1 MSIEYLKE
9 LISYSKD
16 IKNHRNS
23 SDKHIS
29 LPTRASTR
37 KHLTDNGNH
46 KKIPPHPNVGNNN
59 KYRVLLAESNSGVRA
74 VIKLYLETMNLDYNA
89 ADNGNKALRL
99 FSNTIK
105 KRGKNYDVVLL
116 DSHLEGLSGLEVAI
130 HIHKYCPHQRIM
142 IMSTL
147 PREHLSNELLNLA
160 KIHESDIFTRPF
172 RLSDL
177 ICSIEPMY

>member
-1 MSIEYLKE
+1 MSIEYLQE

-16 IKNHRNS
+16 MKKHQNN

-29 LPTRASTR
+29 LPKRASTR

-46 KKIPPHPNVGNNN
+46 KKISPYPNVGKNN
-59 KYRVLLAESNSGVRA
+59 KYKVLLAESNSGVRA
-74 VIKLYLETMNLDYNA
+74 VIKLYLETMNLDYNT
-89 ADNGNKALRL
+89 ADNGDKALRL

-116 DSHLEGLSGLEVAI
+116 DTHLKGLSGLEVAI
-130 HIHKYCPHQRIM
+130 HIHKYRPHQRVM

-147 PREHLSNELLNLA
+147 PREHLSNELLKLA